1 VRRVTVELYPA
12 IDLRDGRVVRLT
24 KGDYAQQTV
33 YGDDPVVVAVGF
45 VEEGATWIHVVDL
58 DAARTGDPVNR
69 AVVGRIASA
78 LAGRCRL
85 QTGGGVRTLSDV
97 EALADAGVTRVVMGS
112 AAVRDPELVAA
123 ASAIMP
129 VAVGL
134 DHRDGELAVHGW
146 TEGSGVRLA
155 EALRSFPSAAAFV
168 ITDIARD
175 GMLVG
180 PDVEGL
186 AAAASATEIPV
197 IASGGVASLAD
208 LAVLAGVAGLAGAI
222 TGKALY
228 EGRFTVAEAL
238 AALDQSRKPA

>member
-1 VRRVTVELYPA
+1 MTVELYPA

-33 YGDDPVVVAVGF
+33 YGDDPVAVAIGF

-69 AVVGRIASA
+69 AIVGRIASA

-85 QTGGGVRTLSDV
+85 QTGGGVRTVADV
-97 EALADAGVTRVVMGS
+97 EALAAAGVTRVVMGS

-208 LAVLAGVAGLAGAI
+208 LAALAGVAGLAGAI

-238 AALDQSRKPA
+238 AALDPSRKPA

>member
-1 VRRVTVELYPA
+1 MTVELYPA
-12 IDLRDGRVVRLT
+12 IDLREGRVVRLT

-33 YGDDPVVVAVGF
+33 YGDDPVAVAIGF

-69 AVVGRIASA
+69 AIVGRIASA
-78 LAGRCRL
+78 LAGRSRL
-85 QTGGGVRTLSDV
+85 QTGGGVRTVADV
-97 EALADAGVTRVVMGS
+97 EALAAAGVTRAVMGS

-208 LAVLAGVAGLAGAI
+208 LAALAGVTGLAGVI

-228 EGRFTVAEAL
+228 EGRFTVAEAV
-238 AALDQSRKPA
+238 AALDASRKPA